1 MQLNIQCPLLQVFLY
16 SRQSWGLRIVVHGN
30 MHTRTLLRD
39 LLNRIKKTIK
49 WKRDNFHG
57 QSVLKEKKRSIYEK
71 QRKISNN
78 HRLEFYSHLLKML
91 RTPSSCAAFGKETIV
106 VLAHL
111 LLRTNHTYVYMYQ
124 LKKLRDRSVHTDC
137 WRSVLTRCWTTSTDL
152 ALPSAT
158 KHRQLKSPQ
167 TFLLRLLRQFR
178 LYVWF

>member
-30 MHTRTLLRD
+30 VHTRTLLRD
-39 LLNRIKKTIK
+39 LLNRIKKTVK

-111 LLRTNHTYVYMYQ
+111 LLRTNYTYVYMYQ
-124 LKKLRDRSVHTDC
+124 LKKVKEITRSECSYWLLAISSHPLLNHEHRPCAPFSYETQATEEPPNL
-137 WRSVLTRCWTTSTDL
+137 SAPPLT
-152 ALPSAT
+152 P
-158 KHRQLKSPQ
+158 
-167 TFLLRLLRQFR
+167 
-178 LYVWF
+178 V